1 MIRYLLRTLATR
13 WRTGKSLLILSW
25 FGVTLGVASVLS
37 IQILNRSAFAA
48 FQGSVT
54 AISGRADLSVTGM
67 TPRFADS
74 LYLAVIADPAVAGA
88 WPLLQL
94 SVVAE
99 LERKVVLDVYGVDLF
114 QPTGLPLE
122 GMGGGGAS
130 GDIGDPLTEPGWVA
144 VTPAFATEH
153 GLEVGDSLLV
163 TSGLLRVPLRLGALV
178 DLQRLTPAANR
189 TMAIMDIS
197 QVQGLFG
204 MPGVLTQIDIGLA
217 GGAEPGPAQE
227 QIQRAL
233 GPAVEV
239 ATPGERAQQGSEL
252 LAAFRLN
259 LTALS
264 SISLLVGLFLVY
276 ASTQASLVR
285 RRKELGLLLS
295 IGASRAQVL
304 ALILSEIAVIGGLGV
319 AIGLPLGYWI
329 ASANVNSVSATIV
342 NLYQLNA
349 IETLA
354 LPWTMYALAIVVGLG
369 GAILGA
375 LWPALEVTRRPSHEL
390 LAPFTLH
397 QSLRSA
403 AGAMWLAGIAVY
415 ALSGGW
421 YFAFGRDWR
430 PAGFV
435 LAMALMVGLALLAP
449 ATLDAIARP
458 LRVSRLGLAY
468 SARTLAARL
477 QTSAVAVASLGLVV
491 SMLVGVTFMVG
502 SFRETVAVWIG
513 STLRADVYITTE
525 SWARSGDDA
534 SLTDSTIALMTDRP
548 EVLAFDQLRA
558 TTATI
563 GGRRTFV
570 GGVSMPK
577 QIPDRFA
584 ILQGDPA
591 RAMPLVRDSGRVLI
605 SEPLARRLDRWV
617 GDTVTIPGP
626 GEGRLV
632 VAGVYYD
639 YGNEAGAVIM
649 DLRTMDAL
657 LGPGPVSNLALYLQE
672 GVDAERA
679 VDALRADLGALPLLI
694 RSNRTLRT
702 EVLEV
707 FDRTFAITAVVQAL
721 SLVIAVAGVTLTLLV
736 LARERVAE
744 LALYQAL
751 GASRRQIFGIFL
763 GKGFTIAAL
772 GLVLGLAGGVVLAVI
787 LIYVINRDYFGW
799 TIQVHW
805 PLATLAQQGA
815 LILAAAVVASLYPAL
830 RASRTPATE
839 LTREDF

>member
-1 MIRYLLRTLATR
+1 MIRYLLRTLNTR

-48 FQGSVT
+48 FQGGVT

-74 LYLAVIADPAVAGA
+74 LYLVVIADPDVARA
-88 WPLLQL
+88 WPLLQT
-94 SVVAE
+94 SVIAE
-99 LERKVVLDVYGVDLF
+99 ASRKVVLDLYGVDLF

-122 GMGGGGAS
+122 EMSGEIGA
-130 GDIGDPLTEPGWVA
+130 PLTDGWVA
-144 VTPAFATEH
+144 ITPAFATEH
-153 GLEVGDSLLV
+153 GLSVGDTLMVS
-163 TSGLLRVPLRLGALV
+163 SGILRVPLRIGALV
-178 DLQRLTPAANR
+178 NLQRLTPAANR
-189 TMAIMDIS
+189 TMAIMDIA
-197 QVQGLFG
+197 QAQGLFG
-204 MPGVLTQIDIGLA
+204 ASGLLTQIDIGLA
-217 GGAEPGPAQE
+217 EGADPATAQARIQE
-227 QIQRAL
+227 TL
-233 GPAVEV
+233 GPGVTV
-239 ATPGERAQQGSEL
+239 ATPAERAQQGSDL

-295 IGASRAQVL
+295 IGASRGQVL
-304 ALILSEIAVIGGLGV
+304 GLILAEIAVVGGLGV
-319 AIGLPLGYWI
+319 TIGLPLGYWI
-329 ASANVNSVSATIV
+329 ASANVSSVSATIV

-354 LPWTMYALAIVVGLG
+354 LPWTMYALAVVVGLG

-375 LWPALEVTRRPSHEL
+375 LWPALEISRRPSHEL

-403 AGAMWLAGIAVY
+403 AGAMFVAGITIFV
-415 ALSGGW
+415 LSGGW
-421 YFAFGRDWR
+421 YFAFGRAWR

-449 ATLDAIARP
+449 ATLDAVARP
-458 LRVSRLGLAY
+458 LVVRRLGLAY
-468 SARTLAARL
+468 SVKTLAARL

-502 SFRETVAVWIG
+502 SFRETVAVWIEG
-513 STLRADVYITTE
+513 TVHADIYITTE

-534 SLTDSTIALMTDRP
+534 ALNDSTIQFITSRP
-548 EVLAFDQLRA
+548 EVQAFDRLRA
-558 TTATI
+558 TSATI

-570 GGVSMPK
+570 AGVDLS
-577 QIPDRFA
+577 QELPDRFA
-584 ILQGDPA
+584 FLRGDPV
-591 RAMPLVRDSGRVLI
+591 RATRLVRDSGAVLI
-605 SEPLARRLDRWV
+605 SEPLARRMNSWV
-617 GDTVTIPGP
+617 GDTIRVPGRV
-626 GEGRLV
+626 EAAFV

-639 YGNEAGAVIM
+639 YGNEAGAVVM
-649 DLRTMDAL
+649 DLGTMAGL
-657 LGPGPVSNLALYLQE
+657 IGPGPVSNLALYLKD
-672 GVDAERA
+672 GLAADNLVN
-679 VDALRADLGALPLLI
+679 ALRSEMGALPLQI
-694 RSNRTLRT
+694 RSNLALRT
-702 EVLEV
+702 EVLQI

-721 SLVIAVAGVTLTLLV
+721 SLIIAVAGVTLTLLV

-772 GLVLGLAGGVVLAVI
+772 GLVLGLAGGVVLAAI

-805 PLATLAQQGA
+805 PLATLAQQAA
-815 LILAAAVVASLYPAL
+815 LILGAAVVASLYPAL